1 MLQITFN
8 FKVTMAKTIKEFIL
22 QEENG
27 QVFYE
32 YDDGSN
38 LFYKEGY

>member
-1 MLQITFN
+1 MTMKTENQVINKL
-8 FKVTMAKTIKEFIL
+8 VTGIL
-22 QEENG
+22 VLENG

-32 YDDGSN
+32 YDGSN

>member
-1 MLQITFN
+1 
-8 FKVTMAKTIKEFIL
+8 MAKTIKEFIL
-22 QEENG
+22 QEENS

-32 YDDGSN
+32 YDGSN